1 MSDLSQERNFIMAD
15 AGKKPESLDAW
26 LSRNPCRDGHCKIGK
41 EMKPEDWIHSECC
54 KKPCAI
60 HLNWCGEMP
69 HKGIVIG
76 S

>member
-1 MSDLSQERNFIMAD
+1 MAD
-15 AGKKPESLDAW
+15 AGKKPESPLNAW
-26 LSRNPCRDGHCKIGK
+26 FSRNPCHDGHCKIGK

-54 KKPCAI
+54 KKPCAV